1 MWNLETYP
9 HLSKFLVLLLL
20 IMHTTS
26 EVERLFSLVSVTK
39 TKRRGKMKTRTLE
52 ALMTI
57 KKNLTRVQDLCTDY
71 PEILSKLVVNRLARD
86 NKRVESLQ
94 QQQHAEN
101 ISEIEADSKASSLAT
116 NPWLVLRNLS
126 QSYQTMKCKWIKFM
140 KIGQN
145 SYTSHDFNVKFM

>member
-1 MWNLETYP
+1 MDLAKSPPQHWTDNVKSVTYP
-9 HLSKFLVLLLL
+9 HLSKFLILLLP

-39 TKRRGKMKTRTLE
+39 TKRRGKMKTQTLE

-57 KKNLTRVQDLCTDY
+57 KKNLPRVQDLCTDY

-101 ISEIEADSKASSLAT
+101 ISEIEADSEASSSGHESMICLEESE
-116 NPWLVLRNLS
+116 PELS
-126 QSYQTMKCKWIKFM
+126 DNEM
-140 KIGQN
+140 
-145 SYTSHDFNVKFM
+145 HDNHQM

>member
-1 MWNLETYP
+1 MDLAKSPPQYWTDNVKSGTYP
-9 HLSKFLVLLLL
+9 HLSKFLVLLLP

-39 TKRRGKMKTRTLE
+39 TKRRGKMKTQTLE

-57 KKNLTRVQDLCTDY
+57 KKNLPRVQDLCTDY

-94 QQQHAEN
+94 QQH
-101 ISEIEADSKASSLAT
+101 EILAKLRRIAKHLVLAT
-116 NPWLVLRNLS
+116 NP
-126 QSYQTMKCKWIKFM
+126 
-140 KIGQN
+140 
-145 SYTSHDFNVKFM
+145 